1 MKFDAVRLTSAPG
14 ALTQAVIKQI
24 KAGELAP
31 GDCLPSQREL
41 ARQFQVGL
49 GTVREAIKTLDAMG
63 YLEVIRGKGTFVA
76 AKALET
82 ANGTER
88 IDKILEAVSLAD
100 LIKAREI
107 VECGA
112 ARLAADFRDAGSI
125 DRLKTISAQMET
137 SPRDVDAYYRLDFN
151 FHLEVAKAS
160 GNQALYEL
168 AKLLVD
174 RAHGHM
180 NFMSESLHIAMPFNV
195 EKAVQTAREV
205 VAHIAAGDG
214 EGAATTMQAH
224 LNIVNLE
231 LSQQFFGKSRP
242 RTETTTNKAS

>member
-14 ALTQAVIKQI
+14 ALTEAVIKQI

-76 AKALET
+76 ATALET
-82 ANGTER
+82 ANVTSK
-88 IDKILEAVSLAD
+88 IDKTLEAVSLAD

-112 ARLAADFRDAGSI
+112 ARLAAELRDADSLA
-125 DRLKTISAQMET
+125 RLQAITAQMET
-137 SPRDVDAYYRLDFN
+137 SPHDTDLYYQLDFD

-180 NFMSESLHIAMPFNV
+180 NFMSESLRIAMPFNV
-195 EKAVQTAREV
+195 EKAVLTAREV
-205 VAHIAAGDG
+205 VAHIAACDA
-214 EGAATTMQAH
+214 ERAAASMYTH

-231 LSQQFFGKSRP
+231 LTKQFFAKAKSRAKAP
-242 RTETTTNKAS
+242 ANKAS

>member
-1 MKFDAVRLTSAPG
+1 MKFDAVRVTSAPG
-14 ALTQAVIKQI
+14 ALTEAVVKQI

-76 AKALET
+76 TAALET
-82 ANGTER
+82 ANGASQ
-88 IDKILEAVSLAD
+88 IDKTLLAVSLAD
-100 LIKAREI
+100 LVKAREI

-112 ARLAADFRDAGSI
+112 ARLAAEVGDADSLARLQQIAAEMDASAQDSEAYYELDFR
-125 DRLKTISAQMET
+125 
-137 SPRDVDAYYRLDFN
+137 
-151 FHLEVAKAS
+151 FHLAVAKAS
-160 GNQALYEL
+160 SNQALYEL

-180 NFMSESLHIAMPFNV
+180 NFMSDSLNIAMPFNM
-195 EKAVQTAREV
+195 EKAVLTARDV
-205 VAHIAAGDG
+205 VAHIVAGDG
-214 EGAATTMQAH
+214 EKAAVAMHSH

-231 LSQQFFGKSRP
+231 LSKEFLGK
-242 RTETTTNKAS
+242 TTA

>member
-1 MKFDAVRLTSAPG
+1 MQFDAVRLTSAPG
-14 ALTQAVIKQI
+14 ALTEAVIKQI

-76 AKALET
+76 ATALERAT
-82 ANGTER
+82 ATSR
-88 IDKILEAVSLAD
+88 IDNTLEAVSLAD

-112 ARLAADFRDAGSI
+112 ARLAADFRDAESI
-125 DRLKTISAQMET
+125 ARLKTITAQMET
-137 SPRDVDAYYRLDFN
+137 SPQDVDAYYKIDFR
-151 FHLEVAKAS
+151 FHLAVAKAS

-214 EGAATTMQAH
+214 DSAAAAMQAH

-231 LSQQFFGKSRP
+231 LSKQFFGTSTMP
-242 RTETTTNKAS
+242 METTTNKAS

>member
-14 ALTQAVIKQI
+14 ALTEAVIKQI
-24 KAGELAP
+24 KAGELVP

-76 AKALET
+76 AAALGT
-82 ANGTER
+82 ANGSAR
-88 IDKILEAVSLAD
+88 IDKTLEAVSLAD
-100 LIKAREI
+100 LIQAREI

-112 ARLAADFRDAGSI
+112 ARLAADFRDADSI
-125 DRLKTISAQMET
+125 ARLQTITAQMET
-137 SPRDVDAYYRLDFN
+137 SPRDADTYYQLDFD

-180 NFMSESLHIAMPFNV
+180 NFMSESLSIAMPFNV

-205 VAHIAAGDG
+205 VARIAACDG
-214 EGAATTMQAH
+214 ERAAAAMRAH

-231 LSQQFFGKSRP
+231 LTRQFFGKS
-242 RTETTTNKAS
+242 KS

>member
-14 ALTQAVIKQI
+14 ALTEAVIKQI

-41 ARQFQVGL
+41 ARQFKVGL
-49 GTVREAIKTLDAMG
+49 GTVREAIKTLGAMG

-76 AKALET
+76 ATALET
-82 ANGTER
+82 ANGVAK
-88 IDKILEAVSLAD
+88 IDKTLEAVSLAD

-112 ARLAADFRDAGSI
+112 SRLAADFQDAESI
-125 DRLKTISAQMET
+125 ARLKAITARMET
-137 SPRDVDAYYRLDFN
+137 SPRDVDLYYKLDFD

-180 NFMSESLHIAMPFNV
+180 NFMSESLHIDMFFNV

-205 VAHIAAGDG
+205 VAHIAACDG
-214 EGAATTMQAH
+214 ERAAASMHAH

-231 LSQQFFGKSRP
+231 LTKQFFGKTASRTKTP
-242 RTETTTNKAS
+242 ADKAS

>member
-1 MKFDAVRLTSAPG
+1 MRFDAVRVTSAPG
-14 ALTQAVIKQI
+14 ALTEAVIKQI

-76 AKALET
+76 ATAFDT
-82 ANGTER
+82 ANGSSR
-88 IDKILEAVSLAD
+88 IDKTLEAVSLAD

-112 ARLAADFRDAGSI
+112 ARLAAEVGDDEYVA
-125 DRLKTISAQMET
+125 RLQTIVAAMEPSAVEPSTQE
-137 SPRDVDAYYRLDFN
+137 SQAYYQQDFA
-151 FHLEVAKAS
+151 FHLAVAEAS
-160 GNQALYEL
+160 SNRALYEL

-180 NFMSESLHIAMPFNV
+180 NFMSESLNIAMPFNM
-195 EKAVQTAREV
+195 EKAIHTAREV
-205 VAHIAAGDG
+205 VGHIVAGDG
-214 EGAATTMQAH
+214 EKAAVAMRTH

-231 LSQQFFGKSRP
+231 LSKGFLGK
-242 RTETTTNKAS
+242 TAS

>member
-14 ALTQAVIKQI
+14 ALTEAVIKQI
-24 KAGELAP
+24 KAGELVP

-41 ARQFQVGL
+41 ARQFEVGL

-76 AKALET
+76 VTALEK
-82 ANGTER
+82 ANGTAK
-88 IDKILEAVSLAD
+88 IDKTLEAVSLAD

-112 ARLAADFRDAGSI
+112 ARLAADLRDAESI
-125 DRLKTISAQMET
+125 ARLKRITAQMET
-137 SPRDVDAYYRLDFN
+137 SLRDADRYYKLDFD
-151 FHLEVAKAS
+151 FHLEVTKAS

-195 EKAVQTAREV
+195 EKAVLTAREV
-205 VAHIAAGDG
+205 VAHIAAGEG
-214 EGAATTMQAH
+214 ERAAASMHTH

-231 LSQQFFGKSRP
+231 LTRQFFAKSRSRATAP
-242 RTETTTNKAS
+242 ADRAS

>member
-1 MKFDAVRLTSAPG
+1 MRFDAVRVTSAPG
-14 ALTQAVIKQI
+14 ALTEAVIKQI

-76 AKALET
+76 TTAFET
-82 ANGTER
+82 ANGSSR
-88 IDKILEAVSLAD
+88 IDKTLEAVSLAD
-100 LIKAREI
+100 LIKTREI

-112 ARLAADFRDAGSI
+112 ARLAAEVGDAEGLARLQGIVDDMQTSVEDAHTYYQVDFS
-125 DRLKTISAQMET
+125 
-137 SPRDVDAYYRLDFN
+137 
-151 FHLEVAKAS
+151 FHLAVARAS
-160 GNQALYEL
+160 SNRALYEL

-180 NFMSESLHIAMPFNV
+180 NFMSESLNIAMPFNM
-195 EKAVQTAREV
+195 EKAVHTAREV
-205 VAHIAAGDG
+205 VGHIVAGDG
-214 EGAATTMQAH
+214 EKAAVAMRDH

-231 LSQQFFGKSRP
+231 LSKEFLGK
-242 RTETTTNKAS
+242 TTS

>member
-1 MKFDAVRLTSAPG
+1 MRFDAVRVTSAPG
-14 ALTQAVIKQI
+14 ALTEAVIKQI

-76 AKALET
+76 TTAFET
-82 ANGTER
+82 ANGSSR
-88 IDKILEAVSLAD
+88 IDKTLEAVSLAD
-100 LIKAREI
+100 LIKTREI

-112 ARLAADFRDAGSI
+112 ARLAAEVGDAEGLARLQGIVDEMQTSVEDAHTYYQVDFS
-125 DRLKTISAQMET
+125 
-137 SPRDVDAYYRLDFN
+137 
-151 FHLEVAKAS
+151 FHLAVARAS
-160 GNQALYEL
+160 SNRALYEL

-180 NFMSESLHIAMPFNV
+180 NFMSESLNIAMPFNM
-195 EKAVQTAREV
+195 EKAVHTAREV
-205 VAHIAAGDG
+205 VGHIVAGDG
-214 EGAATTMQAH
+214 EKAAVAMRDH

-231 LSQQFFGKSRP
+231 LSKEFLGK
-242 RTETTTNKAS
+242 TTS

>member
-1 MKFDAVRLTSAPG
+1 MKFDAVQVTSAPG
-14 ALTQAVIKQI
+14 ALTEAVIKQI
-24 KAGELAP
+24 KAGDLAP

-41 ARQFQVGL
+41 ARQFRVGL

-76 AKALET
+76 ATALES
-82 ANGTER
+82 ANGAAH
-88 IDKILEAVSLAD
+88 IDKTLEAVSLAD

-112 ARLAADFRDAGSI
+112 ARLAAEAHEAEYIR
-125 DRLKTISAQMET
+125 RLQQIVADMTTTAEESE
-137 SPRDVDAYYRLDFN
+137 AYYQLDFA
-151 FHLEVAKAS
+151 FHLAVAKAS
-160 GNQALYEL
+160 GNQALFEL

-180 NFMSESLHIAMPFNV
+180 SFMSDSLRIAMPFNV
-195 EKAVQTAREV
+195 ERAVQTAREV
-205 VAHIAAGDG
+205 VERISEGDG
-214 EGAATTMQAH
+214 DLAAAAMHAH

-231 LSQQFFGKSRP
+231 LSKQFLGKEKP
-242 RTETTTNKAS
+242 

>member
-1 MKFDAVRLTSAPG
+1 MKFDAVRVTSAPG
-14 ALTQAVIKQI
+14 ALTEEVIKQI

-41 ARQFQVGL
+41 ARQFHVGL

-76 AKALET
+76 AEAFER
-82 ANGTER
+82 ASGNSR
-88 IDKILEAVSLAD
+88 IDKTLEAVSLAD

-112 ARLAADFRDAGSI
+112 ARLAAEVGDAEGFARLQKIADEMQTSADDAHTYYQVDFD
-125 DRLKTISAQMET
+125 
-137 SPRDVDAYYRLDFN
+137 
-151 FHLEVAKAS
+151 FHLAVARAS
-160 GNQALYEL
+160 SNRALYEL

-180 NFMSESLHIAMPFNV
+180 NFMSESLNIDMPFNM
-195 EKAVQTAREV
+195 ERAVNTARDV
-205 VAHIAAGDG
+205 VAHIVAGDG
-214 EGAATTMQAH
+214 EQAAIAMHSH
-224 LNIVNLE
+224 LNIVNVE
-231 LSQQFFGKSRP
+231 LTKEFLGKTS
-242 RTETTTNKAS
+242 S